1 MYLCPSAVLY
11 YIFVE
16 PGFQDKKVI
25 ILEVMWL
32 ELEVVVDHSLCE
44 CTVVYVTC
52 EWIIFFTIGVVWT
65 LNSIGSCSRETT
77 WHDSKVSQEEPGTLN
92 VSG

>member
-1 MYLCPSAVLY
+1 MDNVQLKLYWVYYNNVFVSICSPVLH
-11 YIFVE
+11 FVE

-52 EWIIFFTIGVVWT
+52 E
-65 LNSIGSCSRETT
+65 
-77 WHDSKVSQEEPGTLN
+77 
-92 VSG
+92 